1 MVFAISQEQRAD
13 LVGRVADGL
22 AGIGFHS
29 YGLTLEAGSLKDKAE
44 EIEAR
49 AFSVAEVA
57 SSTTKESWSAG
68 TGGERPIAELIK
80 LYAKKA
86 GELMRDEALRL
97 SETAKDASPAG
108 GEAAADDAEDVNV
121 ADRPCG
127 VSRRV
132 ALASSN
138 RGASAS
144 CFALRRASSASR
156 PARRRPPTARL

>member
-68 TGGERPIAELIK
+68 TGGE
-80 LYAKKA
+80 
-86 GELMRDEALRL
+86 
-97 SETAKDASPAG
+97 
-108 GEAAADDAEDVNV
+108 
-121 ADRPCG
+121 
-127 VSRRV
+127 
-132 ALASSN
+132 
-138 RGASAS
+138 
-144 CFALRRASSASR
+144 
-156 PARRRPPTARL
+156 

>member
-68 TGGERPIAELIK
+68 TGGERPIADLTIITGQGHGSGS
-80 LYAKKA
+80 A
-86 GELMRDEALRL
+86 GPRATP
-97 SETAKDASPAG
+97 SV
-108 GEAAADDAEDVNV
+108 AADRNH
-121 ADRPCG
+121 
-127 VSRRV
+127 
-132 ALASSN
+132 
-138 RGASAS
+138 
-144 CFALRRASSASR
+144 RAACR
-156 PARRRPPTARL
+156 CATRYM